1 MIELFE
7 KILWGLS
14 GLALIALGAAFYLL
28 GAPSDQPLIALQAVE
43 QRKDEF
49 VKQLDQGARDSLE
62 SQLEEGLQ
70 KISTSGSSRSGRA
83 NADQKFTKINRAMYE
98 RFRSRNDALY
108 EAKQV
113 SSEIVEVNGQSALK
127 LTEIPESSPL
137 RKLGFEQDDVITSIG
152 NIDIDFESA
161 ASADNAFLAAKQVLE
176 SGNPL
181 VITLQRGPRK
191 RAQQIAISLSDLQ

>member
-14 GLALIALGAAFYLL
+14 GLALIALGAAFYFL

-49 VKQLDQGARDSLE
+49 VEKLDAGARESLE
-62 SQLEEGLQ
+62 SQLEEGIQ
-70 KISTSGSSRSGRA
+70 KISASGSSRAGRA
-83 NADQKFTKINRAMYE
+83 NVDQKFTKINRPMYE

-108 EAKQV
+108 EAKQI
-113 SSEIVEVNGQSALK
+113 SSEIIEVNGRSALQ

-137 RKLGFEQDDVITSIG
+137 RKLGIEENDVITSIG
-152 NIDIDFESA
+152 NMDIDFESA
-161 ASADNAFLAAKQVLE
+161 TSADNAFLQAKQILE
-176 SGNPL
+176 SGSPL

-191 RAQQIAISLSDLQ
+191 RTQQIAISLSDL